1 MEQKILLVE
10 DEPGLRLTL
19 SDRLHKEGYKI
30 DAASDGEAGFKLAA
44 SENFDL
50 IILDLMLPKK
60 NGFDVCRDL
69 RQLGRVTP
77 ILMLTA
83 RDQVV
88 HKVVGLKIGADDYVT
103 KPFEMA
109 ELLARVEALLRRAAR
124 PVFEA
129 NAVYQ
134 FGSIRVDFPK
144 TEVLRNGKVLALS
157 AMEFQLLR
165 FSIEN
170 RGVTLS
176 RKKLLQESVGVGSTP
191 FTRTWMFTLPG
202 FGRRSRTIPSN
213 RNGS

>member
-1 MEQKILLVE
+1 MEHKILLVE

-60 NGFDVCRDL
+60 NGFDICRDL

-88 HKVVGLKIGADDYVT
+88 DKVVGLKIGADDYVT

-109 ELLARVEALLRRAAR
+109 ELLARVEALLRRAR
-124 PVFEA
+124 FTSSVPSE
-129 NAVYQ
+129 
-134 FGSIRVDFPK
+134 SIF
-144 TEVLRNGKVLALS
+144 LR
-157 AMEFQLLR
+157 LR
-165 FSIEN
+165 FSATAKCWRFRPWSFSCSVFSSKIEELPC
-170 RGVTLS
+170 RAKS
-176 RKKLLQESVGVGSTP
+176 FCRKCGGTVPRRLP
-191 FTRTWMFTLPG
+191 APWMFTLPG
-202 FGRRSRTIPSN
+202 FGRRSRTIPNN